1 MGSKRIHGWAFRG
14 SPFFLRCNACDIFIA
29 HMNAILLRFEKS
41 IGLGATYAARLLGV
55 AYPTYAQYRSG
66 RRELPLYHQRHID
79 ALLRLPE
86 SELTGLIEKH
96 GYVSKD

>member
-29 HMNAILLRFEKS
+29 HMNAILLRFENS

-66 RRELPLYHQRHID
+66 RRELPLYHQRHIE
-79 ALLRLPE
+79 ALLRLSE

>member
-1 MGSKRIHGWAFRG
+1 MGGPFGAH
-14 SPFFLRCNACDIFIA
+14 PFFLRCNACDIFIA

-66 RRELPLYHQRHID
+66 RRELPLYHQRHIE